1 MPRLSQEKINEI
13 RQSVDIVEVIGNYL
27 PLERKG
33 RNYIALCPFHND
45 SHPSMSVSPEKQIF
59 MCFVCHHGGNVFTFL
74 QEYLKISYLEAVKM
88 VAQMGNVDLG
98 DFTFY
103 EEKKPVNKKTEPFYL
118 MHEEANRIYKHYLST
133 KLALEAKKLFNTKRT
148 FTRYY

>member
-45 SHPSMSVSPEKQIF
+45 SHPSMSV
-59 MCFVCHHGGNVFTFL
+59 
-74 QEYLKISYLEAVKM
+74 
-88 VAQMGNVDLG
+88 
-98 DFTFY
+98 
-103 EEKKPVNKKTEPFYL
+103 
-118 MHEEANRIYKHYLST
+118 
-133 KLALEAKKLFNTKRT
+133 
-148 FTRYY
+148 

>member
-45 SHPSMSVSPEKQIF
+45 SHPLCQYHQKNKFLCVLSVIMGEMS
-59 MCFVCHHGGNVFTFL
+59 L
-74 QEYLKISYLEAVKM
+74 LSYK
-88 VAQMGNVDLG
+88 N
-98 DFTFY
+98 
-103 EEKKPVNKKTEPFYL
+103 
-118 MHEEANRIYKHYLST
+118 I
-133 KLALEAKKLFNTKRT
+133 
-148 FTRYY
+148 